1 MVEVILNRDVLEAND
16 RIAEENRRRLAELGV
31 ASVNL
36 IGSPGSGKTT
46 LLEATLRA
54 LRDGGRRPGVIEGD
68 LETSRDAER
77 IAALGVP
84 ACQIN
89 THGGCHLSAGQVRD
103 AMASMP
109 LQDVDVLFIENVGN
123 LVCPTEFDLGEAAKA
138 VVLSVAEGDD
148 KPAKYAGPFDAASAV
163 VISKTDLLPH
173 TDFSLDAARRDLD
186 AIKPDIEIFPL
197 SARTG
202 EGMEAWVAWVLQL
215 PRSASP
221 ADAP

>member
-1 MVEVILNRDVLEAND
+1 MVEVNLNRNVLEEND
-16 RIAEENRRRLAELGV
+16 RIAADNRRLLAKLGV
-31 ASVNL
+31 ATVNL

-46 LLEATLRA
+46 LLEATLRG
-54 LRDGGRRPGVIEGD
+54 LRGHGRRPGVIEGD

-77 IAALGVP
+77 IEALGVP

-89 THGGCHLSAGQVRD
+89 TRGGCHLNASQVRD

-138 VVLSVAEGDD
+138 VVLSVTEGDD

-163 VISKTDLLPH
+163 VISKTDLLPY
-173 TDFSLDAARRDLD
+173 TDFSLDAARRDLV
-186 AIKPDIEIFPL
+186 AIKPGIEIFPL
-197 SARTG
+197 SAHTG
-202 EGMEAWVAWVLQL
+202 EGMEAWMEWLLQL
-215 PRSASP
+215 RR
-221 ADAP
+221 